1 MSVTYKAEVEVDGP
15 SSNNNGYGQ
24 EIKNNDRVDVSV
36 EIWYW
41 QCFNNEG
48 QIESEPDASDV
59 SKSVQICPSLF
70 GFLSWVA
77 DLH

>member
-1 MSVTYKAEVEVDGP
+1 MSVTYKAEVEVGAP
-15 SSNNNGYGQ
+15 TSNSNGYSQ
-24 EIKNNDRVDVSV
+24 EIKDYDRADLSFAT
-36 EIWYW
+36 WYC

-48 QIESEPDASDV
+48 QIESKPDASDV
-59 SKSVQICPSLF
+59 SKSVQIGPSLF